1 MTTPVI
7 IALPQSDF
15 LDLLDRLLPASYL
28 DPLKETGASGYELL
42 QAYGA
47 MAARA
52 SIAVQHLGEDSYI
65 GSATGGSFAT
75 GTVQLYRDRPA
86 PAGDLIAGQ
95 IGTTASIVAG
105 APVGQARVTGLTGM
119 TAASVGRFLVM
130 ANTAFVVN
138 TGGFKIMGLNSPTS
152 VDVRNA
158 VAVVP
163 DTNNGAIA
171 WQEEYRDLV
180 VKAGSV
186 VTTSNGGRDYV
197 TQADVPFAADDL
209 GPFDVAVTAVA
220 AGYEWNVPGQVTAG
234 DGSLLEGDIDTMRR
248 LVEDPHMLDL
258 AIKVRN
264 VAATSG
270 GRDGALD
277 SLGSDRGI
285 ERLAGELDTI
295 YRRRVRQLPDT
306 ISPNAVLRAVTDAL
320 APYGASF
327 KFIET
332 FHLTYQTCFDAPSAV
347 IAGSLFDPD
356 LFCYDDPRDPDV
368 FRNRWLS
375 ENDYR
380 GAFIVVVD
388 NVQPLLD
395 LGMIMDDN
403 APHDPADYASIQSG
417 GTRSYS
423 AWDAPASFAFGTV
436 GAWGGDDYRKNSFYL
451 GLYDILRAI
460 KAAGVGSAVELKGE

>member
-1 MTTPVI
+1 M
-7 IALPQSDF
+7 
-15 LDLLDRLLPASYL
+15 
-28 DPLKETGASGYELL
+28 
-42 QAYGA
+42 
-47 MAARA
+47 
-52 SIAVQHLGEDSYI
+52 
-65 GSATGGSFAT
+65 
-75 GTVQLYRDRPA
+75 
-86 PAGDLIAGQ
+86 
-95 IGTTASIVAG
+95 
-105 APVGQARVTGLTGM
+105 GLTGM
-119 TAASVGRFLVM
+119 TAASVGRFLVL
-130 ANTAFVVN
+130 ANTAFVPN
-138 TGGFKIMGLNSPTS
+138 TGGFKIMGFNSPTS

-158 VAVVP
+158 VAVIP

-171 WQEEYRDLV
+171 WQEEYRDLL
-180 VKAGSV
+180 VKAGSI
-186 VTTSNGGRDYV
+186 VTTSNGGRDFV
-197 TQADVPFAADDL
+197 TQVDVPFAADDL

-220 AGYEWNVPGQVTAG
+220 VGYEWNVPGQVIAG
-234 DGSLLEGDIDTMRR
+234 DGSVLEGDIDTVRK

-258 AIKVRN
+258 EIKVRN
-264 VAATSG
+264 VAPTSG

-285 ERLAGELDTI
+285 ERLDGEVDTT

-306 ISPNAVLRAVTDAL
+306 ISPNAVIRAVTDAL

-332 FHLTYQTCFDAPSAV
+332 FDVTYQTCYDAPSAT
-347 IAGSLFDPD
+347 ITGSAYNPD
-356 LFCYDDPRDPDV
+356 LFCYDDPRDPDI

-388 NVQPLLD
+388 NVQPLRD
-395 LGMIMDDN
+395 LGMILDDN
-403 APHDPADYASIQSG
+403 VPHDPMDYVSSLSG

-423 AWDAPASFAFGTV
+423 AWDAPASFTFGTV

-460 KAAGVGSAVELKGE
+460 KAAGVGSTVELKGE